1 MESNDTSV
9 KCNNCGSSF
18 INRQRRRKHYQKCQ
32 PIVNSES
39 EPEASNNVTQT
50 DNNPRPTE
58 KIRGAIEGPYNSTS
72 KGQGPGS
79 PQRSN
84 WHL

>member
-39 EPEASNNVTQT
+39 GPEASNDAVFKEPMDKVWSQQYNTLHNTIQCSMVTT
-50 DNNPRPTE
+50 
-58 KIRGAIEGPYNSTS
+58 I
-72 KGQGPGS
+72 
-79 PQRSN
+79 
-84 WHL
+84 